1 MAVWLPCTTP
11 QPRRSC
17 VFQRGRL
24 RPGTSKPRMSMEGRA
39 TWIELISMDN
49 IWNTA
54 IKVTGPVGVVGL
66 LLWTLFHF
74 LFREDVIALFGSG
87 KLFVLAVILVS
98 CLFIALITAILVY
111 RDTKK
116 ADVKPPENKPHSNK
130 VIINRSKIDGDFVM
144 GNKTVNSRK
153 DND

>member
-1 MAVWLPCTTP
+1 
-11 QPRRSC
+11 
-17 VFQRGRL
+17 
-24 RPGTSKPRMSMEGRA
+24 
-39 TWIELISMDN
+39 MDKT
-49 IWNTA
+49 WNTA

-66 LLWTLFHF
+66 LLWTLMNFV
-74 LFREDVIALFGSG
+74 FREDVIALFGSD
-87 KLFVLAVILVS
+87 KVFILVVILVS

-116 ADVKPPENKPHSNK
+116 AGANPPENIPQGNK

-153 DND
+153 DNDQ

>member
-1 MAVWLPCTTP
+1 M
-11 QPRRSC
+11 
-17 VFQRGRL
+17 G
-24 RPGTSKPRMSMEGRA
+24 
-39 TWIELISMDN
+39 MDK

-66 LLWTLFHF
+66 LLWTLMNFV
-74 LFREDVIALFGSG
+74 FREDVIALFGSD

-98 CLFIALITAILVY
+98 CFFIALITALLVY

-116 ADVKPPENKPHSNK
+116 AGINPPENTPQSNK

-153 DND
+153 DNDQ

>member
-1 MAVWLPCTTP
+1 
-11 QPRRSC
+11 
-17 VFQRGRL
+17 
-24 RPGTSKPRMSMEGRA
+24 
-39 TWIELISMDN
+39 MDK

-66 LLWTLFHF
+66 LLWTFMNF
-74 LFREDVIALFGSG
+74 VFREDVIALFGSD

-116 ADVKPPENKPHSNK
+116 AGVNSPEHTPQGNK

-153 DND
+153 DNDQ

>member
-1 MAVWLPCTTP
+1 M
-11 QPRRSC
+11 
-17 VFQRGRL
+17 G
-24 RPGTSKPRMSMEGRA
+24 
-39 TWIELISMDN
+39 MDK

-66 LLWTLFHF
+66 LLGVLMNF
-74 LFREDVIALFGSG
+74 LFREDVLALFGTD
-87 KLFVLAVILVS
+87 KAFILAVILIS

-116 ADVKPPENKPHSNK
+116 AGVNPPENTPQGNK

-144 GNKTVNSRK
+144 GTKIVNSRK
-153 DND
+153 DNDQ

>member
-1 MAVWLPCTTP
+1 MASCTTP

-17 VFQRGRL
+17 VFRRGRL
-24 RPGTSKPRMSMEGRA
+24 RPGTPKPRMSIEGWA
-39 TWIELISMDN
+39 KWIKLIGMDK

-66 LLWTLFHF
+66 LLWTLIHF

-98 CLFIALITAILVY
+98 CLFTALITAILVY

-116 ADVKPPENKPHSNK
+116 AGVNPPENTAQSNK

-153 DND
+153 DNDQ